1 MSLVPASVNFLAS
14 AAASAAKARGVLPSE
29 ITTDGLDVAVAMKC
43 ISSYQLEGTLL
54 GMSLLD
60 DEQNAAPLIAAARTL
75 LSCAEQ
81 QKLSPID
88 STKDAQDLYLFAGL
102 AHAMYGNFP
111 SAKAAISNLDDNFFC
126 TTPMRC
132 IAGTVLNSNGSL
144 ATRPE
149 EPVQG
154 LQNFRGNWYHALR
167 ERDPT
172 LRSAY
177 FVKTVEIL
185 GQIAVQATNSS
196 DRSLALNIELAMNQA
211 YRLATIHLH
220 ESAPE
225 IPEWFVK
232 NTVALGILTLLPP
245 QFYLLVQRRL
255 ALANTNSLLTLP
267 TSTGKT
273 LIAEACM
280 AAASHCN
287 GISIYVAPYVAI
299 GEQVRSSLSAKTR
312 GHIPLISM
320 FGGFK
325 LETTDGNS
333 RHLVVMTPE
342 RLDGWLRGAEDAL
355 ENLRLVVFDEMHI
368 IENGA
373 RGARVEGLIS
383 RLRLL
388 QRRLPHLR
396 ILGLS
401 AVLAEPERICAWMGV
416 GTAQLHRISWRPT
429 ARRLAVCRAN
439 GEMHWV
445 HGNDALRPAN
455 ARPDT
460 PISRKVGVALPNQI
474 TPSRNPVVYEEAA
487 SHNISSLALSLLQ
500 RLGTP
505 GLIVCRT
512 RTDTRMLAKSL
523 AILRTAVADAELTAL
538 AESITQRYAWLGTLS
553 NCLRHGVAFHNASLP
568 YDVRRDVEK
577 LIRARKLQLVCATT
591 TLAEGADLP
600 FRWTLVAHWLGGDGL
615 PMKSMTFRNIA
626 GRSGRAGAFTEG
638 DTILFEN
645 RGGPPD
651 AFIGGMD
658 SKLNSVMFSSSSVT
672 STAGDGFRNLTDE
685 QRIQIEAAFSSQLLA
700 ALKEHQGE
708 DNIVSRF
715 QDATYANFNESRN
728 FIDTIINSAL
738 PNLLSASKPGGALAV
753 INSPIRLTLL
763 GETVNRSG
771 FSPESARA
779 ILQYLSKDVIEPEGY
794 SLVVQLLILF
804 SGLAEQQNL
813 QWKTIVNNPKHRF
826 ALKLA
831 DMISVLNK
839 LAAKE
844 DLRKIFDELPARQKS
859 KASEIYV
866 DKQFDKFVTL
876 VDGLINNFLPWLLRA
891 ISVLAPFGSKNS
903 QAINWT
909 AIAQFYEP
917 VVIDDELENDVG
929 DE

>member
-14 AAASAAKARGVLPSE
+14 ASSSAAKARGVLPSE

-43 ISSYQLEGTLL
+43 ISSYQLESTPL
-54 GMSLLD
+54 GMNLLD
-60 DEQNAAPLIAAARTL
+60 DETNAAPLIAAARTL
-75 LSCAEQ
+75 LSCAEH
-81 QKLSPID
+81 QKFSPIH
-88 STKDAQDLYLFAGL
+88 STENVRELYLFAGL

-111 SAKAAISNLDDNFFC
+111 SAKAAISNLSNEFFC

-132 IAGTVLNSNGSL
+132 IAGTVLDSNGSI

-149 EPVQG
+149 DPVEGMQF
-154 LQNFRGNWYHALR
+154 FRWNWYNALR
-167 ERDPT
+167 ERDPA
-172 LRSAY
+172 LRNAY
-177 FVKTVEIL
+177 FIQASGIL
-185 GQIAVQATNSS
+185 GQIALQATSSS

-220 ESAPE
+220 ESATE
-225 IPEWFVK
+225 IPDWFVN
-232 NTVALGILTLLPP
+232 NTVAMGVLTLLPP
-245 QFYLLVQRRL
+245 QFHLLVQRRL
-255 ALANTNSLLTLP
+255 ALAHTNSLLTLP

-280 AAASHCN
+280 AAASHRD

-299 GEQVRSSLSAKTR
+299 GEQVRTSLYAKTR
-312 GHIPLISM
+312 GHIPVVSM

-325 LETTDGNS
+325 FEPTDGGG
-333 RHLVVMTPE
+333 RCLVVMTPE
-342 RLDGWLRGAEDAL
+342 RFDGWLRGAEDAL
-355 ENLRLVVFDEMHI
+355 VNLRLVVFDEVHI

-388 QRRLPHLR
+388 QRRLPYLR
-396 ILGLS
+396 LLGLS
-401 AVLAEPERICAWMGV
+401 AVLAEPERICAWMGIQ
-416 GTAQLHRISWRPT
+416 TAQLHRISWRPT

-439 GEMHWV
+439 GEMQWV
-445 HGNDALRPAN
+445 HGNDALRPIN

-460 PISRKVGVALPNQI
+460 PISRKVGVAMPNQI
-474 TPSRNPVVYEEAA
+474 TPSRNPIVYEEAA
-487 SHNISSLALSLLQ
+487 SHNVSTLALSLLQ
-500 RLGTP
+500 RLGAP

-523 AILRTAVADAELTAL
+523 ATLLPAVADVELTAL
-538 AESITQRYAWLGTLS
+538 GESISQRYAWLGALS
-553 NCLRHGVAFHNASLP
+553 DCLRHGVAFHNASLP

-577 LIRARKLQLVCATT
+577 ITRERKLRLVCATT

-651 AFIGGMD
+651 AYIGGMD
-658 SKLNSVMFSSSSVT
+658 AKLNSVMFSSSSVT
-672 STAGDGFRNLTDE
+672 STAGDGFINLSNE
-685 QRIQIEAAFSSQLLA
+685 QRVPIAAAFSSQLLA

-708 DNIVSRF
+708 DNIVSTFRN
-715 QDATYANFNESRN
+715 ATYANFNESRN
-728 FIDTIINSAL
+728 FIETMIDSAL
-738 PNLLSASKPGGALAV
+738 ANLLDVNRPGGALAV
-753 INSPIRLTLL
+753 INSPIRLTSL

-779 ILQYLSKDVIEPEGY
+779 ILQYLTNDVIEPEGN
-794 SLVVQLLILF
+794 SLVFQILYVF
-804 SGLAEQQNL
+804 SGIAEQQNF
-813 QWKTIVNNPKHRF
+813 QWKTIVANPRHRF
-826 ALKLA
+826 ALKLS
-831 DMISVLNK
+831 DMVTVLNK
-839 LAAKE
+839 LAARE

-859 KASEIYV
+859 RASESYV

-891 ISVLAPFGSKNS
+891 ISVLAPFGSINS
-903 QAINWT
+903 QKINW
-909 AIAQFYEP
+909 IALAKLYEP
-917 VVIDDELENDVG
+917 VVIDDESENDVG
-929 DE
+929 EE